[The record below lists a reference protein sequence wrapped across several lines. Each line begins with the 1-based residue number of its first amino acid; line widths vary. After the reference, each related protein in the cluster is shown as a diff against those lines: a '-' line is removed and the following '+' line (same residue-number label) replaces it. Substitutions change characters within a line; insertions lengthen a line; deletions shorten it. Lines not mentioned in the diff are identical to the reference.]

1 MRTLRAWFARL
12 SSLFGRERH
21 ERELAAEIESHVQMH
36 VEDNFR
42 AGTTPEE
49 ARRQVLL
56 KLGGVEQTKEACRE
70 QRGTWWLETLLRDA
84 RFGLRILRKNPGFT
98 PVAVLTLALGIGVNT
113 AVFGIVNGFLLRPL
127 PVPHP
132 EQIMVL
138 AIQQKRA
145 PIGSRPAGR

>member
-1 MRTLRAWFARL
+1 
-12 SSLFGRERH
+12 
-21 ERELAAEIESHVQMH
+21 
-36 VEDNFR
+36 
-42 AGTTPEE
+42 
-49 ARRQVLL
+49 VLL